1 MISSVAFATKFTSF
15 WLECL
20 PKGYFF
26 VQDVNRR
33 SKVFCPPLSSKTNP
47 KRHSD
52 INELGFRLFAASI
65 NNSSLFTSKELI
77 DEKIVEI
84 CDLSENRAL
93 GSKAYRIDA
102 KVIRKAE
109 RVEAIKIGRSLRAFV
124 AQHTAGREVIDQ
136 ENGRDIMAAL
146 RESLGLSLDQSAIGD
161 EFGEGDMV
169 QRRKVTMTVSPHFP
183 GCGFV
188 DESEGDL
195 LIGNTLYEIKSADR
209 NFRLVDFRQVLV
221 YLALNTSARTYDIRS
236 VGLINPRTGD
246 YFEIKVDEFAR
257 SISGKHS
264 TELFSEVISFVSGG
278 GVSR

>member
-33 SKVFCPPLSSKTNP
+33 SKVFCPPLISKTNP

-52 INELGFRLFAASI
+52 INELGFRLFVASL
-65 NNSSLFTSKELI
+65 NNPNLFTEQKLI
-77 DEKIVEI
+77 DERIIEI
-84 CDLSENRAL
+84 CNLSENRTQ

-102 KVIRKAE
+102 NVIRKAE
-109 RVEAIKIGRSLRAFV
+109 RAEAIKIGKSLRTFV
-124 AQHTAGREVIDQ
+124 ADQTGVIDH
-136 ENGRDIMAAL
+136 EDRLDIMSAL
-146 RESLGLSLDQSAIGD
+146 RKSLGLGFDQSAMGD
-161 EFGEGDMV
+161 ELRDREIV
-169 QRRKVTMTVSPHFP
+169 RRNPAMIVSPLFP

-195 LIGNTLYEIKSADR
+195 LVGNTLYEIKSADR
-209 NFRLVDFRQVLV
+209 NFRLVDFRQILV
-221 YLALNTSARTYDIRS
+221 YLALNTSARTYDIHN
-236 VGLINPRTGD
+236 VGLINPRTGV

-257 SISGKHS
+257 SLSG
-264 TELFSEVISFVSGG
+264 
-278 GVSR
+278 